1 MSKKV
6 SVLAIAALLIVTMVF
21 AACQNTPAAEAPAA
35 EAPAAEA
42 PAEEAPADAAPSSDF
57 VFGNLSYDLAD
68 VWAQY
73 SLEAF
78 QWCADLKGVEVKSL
92 DAQKMPETQVTQAQ
106 ELINLGVDA
115 IGLYP
120 ITPEGGATIVRMAN
134 EAGIPIAVE
143 NMFLPDGSGDIIGN
157 IACQYNDI
165 GYAAIEYTADQFPGS
180 KMLWV
185 QGSPGLG
192 VTEVYAIGVDEALEI
207 YGDKVEV
214 VGMVNGEFATEPAYN
229 VTTDFINLGKEFDV
243 IFAQN
248 DLMAF
253 GAYNALKENGMEEIP
268 IFSTGGSP
276 QGYQMMQDGQQF
288 ANMTAPVNIQGV
300 HQFNF
305 LWRHMNGLDIP
316 EVKVPLPI
324 IPVDVNSIGDWI
336 HWDDFQASYD
346 FIGGIEP

>member
-1 MSKKV
+1 MSRKV
-6 SVLAIAALLIVTMVF
+6 SAFAIAALLIVTMVF
-21 AACQNTPAAEAPAA
+21 AACSNAPAEAPPADAPATDAPATDAPAA
-35 EAPAAEA
+35 EAA
-42 PAEEAPADAAPSSDF
+42 SDLT
-57 VFGNLSYDLAD
+57 FGYLAYDLAD
-68 VWAQY
+68 VWNQY
-73 SLEAF
+73 GMEAF
-78 QWCADLKGVEVKSL
+78 QWCAEKKGVEVKSL
-92 DAQKMPETQVTQAQ
+92 DAQKKPETQVSQAQ

-115 IGLYP
+115 IALYP
-120 ITPEGGATIVRMAN
+120 ITPESGATIVRMAN
-134 EAGIPIAVE
+134 EAGIPISVE
-143 NMFLPDGSGDIIGN
+143 NMFLPDGSGDMIGN

-165 GYAAIEYTADQFPGS
+165 GFAAIEYTANQFPGS

-214 VGMVNGEFATEPAYN
+214 VGKVNGEFATDPAYK
-229 VTTDFINLGKEFDV
+229 VTTDFINSGKEFDV

-253 GAYNALKENGMEEIP
+253 GAYNALKENGMEDIP

-305 LWRHMNGLDIP
+305 LWRHLNGLDIP

-324 IPVDVNSIGDWI
+324 IPVDVNSIDDWI
-336 HWDDFQASYD
+336 HWDDFQAAYD

>member
-1 MSKKV
+1 MSRKV
-6 SVLAIAALLIVTMVF
+6 CAFAIAALLVVTMVF
-21 AACQNTPAAEAPAA
+21 AACSNAPAEAPPADAPATDAPATDAPAA
-35 EAPAAEA
+35 EAA
-42 PAEEAPADAAPSSDF
+42 SDLT
-57 VFGNLSYDLAD
+57 FGYLAYDLAD
-68 VWAQY
+68 VWNQY
-73 SLEAF
+73 GMEAF
-78 QWCADLKGVEVKSL
+78 QWCAEKKGVEVKSL
-92 DAQKMPETQVTQAQ
+92 DAQKKPETQVSQAQ

-115 IGLYP
+115 IALYP
-120 ITPEGGATIVRMAN
+120 ITPESGATIVRMAN
-134 EAGIPIAVE
+134 EAGIPISVE
-143 NMFLPDGSGDIIGN
+143 NMFLPDGSGDMVGN

-214 VGMVNGEFATEPAYN
+214 VGKVNGEFATDPAYK
-229 VTTDFINLGKEFDV
+229 VTTDFINSGKEFDV

-253 GAYNALKENGMEEIP
+253 GAYNALKENGMEDIP

-276 QGYQMMQDGQQF
+276 QGFQMMQDGQQF

-305 LWRHMNGLDIP
+305 LWRHLNGLDIP

-336 HWDDFQASYD
+336 HWDDFQAAYD